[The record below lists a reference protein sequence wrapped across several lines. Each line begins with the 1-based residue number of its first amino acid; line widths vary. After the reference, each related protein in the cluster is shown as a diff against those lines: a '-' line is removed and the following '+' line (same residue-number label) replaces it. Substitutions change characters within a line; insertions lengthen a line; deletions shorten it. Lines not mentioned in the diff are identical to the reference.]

1 MPERK
6 KKTAGRFGLVLP
18 EMEAGL
24 ISCLDSFCRGSEDSQ
39 AGDILGVHV
48 KGNTRLCLRQPEKK
62 SSTYNCNRLC
72 AHMGG
77 EKKIAF
83 AQLHGTSQRLGWA
96 CRAFHVAHYR
106 VAAAFP
112 TCACKIAQIKRCP
125 GGLSSSESLHCG
137 SP

>member
-18 EMEAGL
+18 EMEVGL

-77 EKKIAF
+77 EKK
-83 AQLHGTSQRLGWA
+83 LHLRNFMEPRKGS
-96 CRAFHVAHYR
+96 
-106 VAAAFP
+106 
-112 TCACKIAQIKRCP
+112 
-125 GGLSSSESLHCG
+125 GGLAEPFTLHTTG
-137 SP
+137 LQLLFPLVHAR